1 MKMTL
6 KNGAIAALTSAMLF
20 ASGAVFAQ
28 NEDEAGLEHLV
39 IEMATT
45 SAQHHAVAEHYTAK
59 AAEARQEMRRHERMA
74 RAYSGSKTAQ
84 PQRMRN
90 HCEQLVKNYEQIAAE
105 YDELAKLH
113 EQEAIHAPQ

>member
-1 MKMTL
+1 MKITL
-6 KNGAIAALTSAMLF
+6 KNGSIAALTSAMLF
-20 ASGAVFAQ
+20 ASGAVLAQ
-28 NEDEAGLEHLV
+28 NEDEVGLEHLV

-74 RAYSGSKTAQ
+74 RAYGVSKAGQAQ
-84 PQRMRN
+84 QMRN
-90 HCEQLVKNYEQIAAE
+90 HCQRLANNYEQLAAE

-113 EQEAIHAPQ
+113 EQEATHAPQ

>member
-1 MKMTL
+1 MKD
-6 KNGAIAALTSAMLF
+6 GVVVALLSAML
-20 ASGAVFAQ
+20 AGSGTVLAQ
-28 NEDEAGLEHLV
+28 TEDETGLEHLV

-45 SAQHHAVAEHYTAK
+45 SAQHHAVAAHYTAK
-59 AAEARQEMRRHERMA
+59 AEEARQEMRRHERMA

-90 HCEQLVKNYEQIAAE
+90 HCLQLAKNYEQVAGE

-113 EQEAIHAPQ
+113 EEEAIHAPQ